1 MKLEI
6 PKIIIRPNE
15 QWKLVCTN
23 GTSSYYI
30 SNYGRVKAD
39 TNKGISILKTQI
51 ANGYERVHI
60 LSKMYFIHR
69 LVALHFVKNEDEDKY
84 IEVNHIDNNRLN
96 NKFDNLEWVTPK
108 QNSQAK
114 ENIKIYKLDLED
126 NILEEFNSTTDAA
139 ISVNGDRGA
148 IAKCCR
154 QNYSKTNIYKGY
166 KWKYSNYNFKNNY
179 SNKPRKVAKI
189 CPYTNKVLFVFNCI
203 TDAAKDINV
212 GKTCI
217 YNVILGY
224 AKLAG
229 GFKYKYV

>member
-1 MKLEI
+1 
-6 PKIIIRPNE
+6 
-15 QWKLVCTN
+15 
-23 GTSSYYI
+23 
-30 SNYGRVKAD
+30 
-39 TNKGISILKTQI
+39 
-51 ANGYERVHI
+51 
-60 LSKMYFIHR
+60 MYFIHR

-189 CPYTNKVLFVFNCI
+189 CPYTNKVLFVFNSI

-217 YNVILGY
+217 HNVILGY

>member
-15 QWKLVCTN
+15 QWKLICTN

-69 LVALHFVKNEDEDKY
+69 LVALHFVKNEDKDKY

-217 YNVILGY
+217 HNAILGY
-224 AKLAG
+224 SKFAG